1 MFTSWKSTVTS
12 EFTIFADHVGS
23 SKIFVHISEEEM
35 DSIPVYEEVFSS
47 DEEEEDPEDA
57 DGKFFWRR
65 FKKKWPYQL
74 FIIDILYKYLISIS
88 RIVR

>member
-1 MFTSWKSTVTS
+1 MTS

-57 DGKFFWRR
+57 DGKFFWRH
-65 FKKKWPYQL
+65 
-74 FIIDILYKYLISIS
+74 
-88 RIVR
+88 